1 MLALGRSEFRDVVC
15 SSWIF
20 YPHIGHVRVRI
31 YKGLAVREF
40 TMKLSGRRKF
50 QKEWPVQWPL
60 WWEFTPGV
68 FTEQPEEDVARA
80 EHVPSRVG
88 EPTETKM

>member
-1 MLALGRSEFRDVVC
+1 MLASGISEFRDVVC

-31 YKGLAVREF
+31 YRGLEVREF

-50 QKEWPVQWPL
+50 QTERPL

-68 FTEQPEEDVARA
+68 VTEQPEEDVARA
-80 EHVPSRVG
+80 EYVPRRVG
-88 EPTETKM
+88 EPTEAKT